1 MKMDGGH
8 RKEGQSA
15 LFLWYCC
22 ERGQLLSFSACRR
35 FTRGMSAEKN
45 DATLYVLFRDV

>member
-1 MKMDGGH
+1 MKMDGGR

-15 LFLWYCC
+15 LFLWYWF
-22 ERGQLLSFSACRR
+22 ERGQLLSFYARRR
-35 FTRGMSAEKN
+35 FTGGMSAEKN